1 MAQLQDD
8 YKVLTEKLLIYMEK
22 IRTLKSEREQLRTS
36 LKSQKEKVSQQQ
48 VIIDEEQHTIKG
60 LETRLQ
66 KIENEKGQLDL
77 QCLRLQTEIDQCLA
91 KLQEDKYNFEKLS
104 TSFTKLEKEL
114 HSQKEDY
121 EASIQELTSHLQSY
135 AQKNLDLERVN

>member
-1 MAQLQDD
+1 
-8 YKVLTEKLLIYMEK
+8 
-22 IRTLKSEREQLRTS
+22 
-36 LKSQKEKVSQQQ
+36 
-48 VIIDEEQHTIKG
+48 VIIEEEQHTIKG

-91 KLQEDKYNFEKLS
+91 KLQEDKYNFEKVSISL
-104 TSFTKLEKEL
+104 TKLEKEL
-114 HSQKEDY
+114 YTQKEDY